1 MLAITN
7 TMTVFAA
14 DKKNKGFKRLSKKI
28 QKERDTDVDKIK
40 EKVSN
45 IFRDEQNRMKG
56 YLEEH
61 NKLIKKND
69 KPKKN
74 GKKSIDFYE
83 K

>member
-28 QKERDTDVDKIK
+28 QKERGTDVDKIK
-40 EKVSN
+40 EKVSD

>member
-28 QKERDTDVDKIK
+28 QKERNTDVDKIK
-40 EKVSN
+40 EKVSD

-61 NKLIKKND
+61 NKLIKKAD
-69 KPKKN
+69 KHKKN